1 MKSITD
7 IYNEFK
13 QTYDDT
19 NDVLADSNFLYQNQ
33 AKIDST
39 VFSDKIYYYVIEHCF
54 MRIYLAWENF
64 IESAFKLYLC
74 DSKDMQGNNYVRYAT
89 PMDEEHAYNLLKGTK
104 QYPDWTNIGDINTL
118 SNMFFENSGPFNLLN
133 SNPIELQHMKTIR
146 NRISHTSEK
155 SVRSFNNLTNT
166 QIAITGLSAAEF
178 LSQYKDVNLSY
189 YSFYTDILMSYVEAI
204 CNK

>member
-54 MRIYLAWENF
+54 SSL
-64 IESAFKLYLC
+64 SAKGCLISL
-74 DSKDMQGNNYVRYAT
+74 
-89 PMDEEHAYNLLKGTK
+89 LLKSE
-104 QYPDWTNIGDINTL
+104 Q
-118 SNMFFENSGPFNLLN
+118 SLLVC
-133 SNPIELQHMKTIR
+133 HYC
-146 NRISHTSEK
+146 
-155 SVRSFNNLTNT
+155 
-166 QIAITGLSAAEF
+166 F
-178 LSQYKDVNLSY
+178 LSHINCGCYANHREPVADHRSRYDFLCLLRMR
-189 YSFYTDILMSYVEAI
+189 DCPAAHHCM
-204 CNK
+204 